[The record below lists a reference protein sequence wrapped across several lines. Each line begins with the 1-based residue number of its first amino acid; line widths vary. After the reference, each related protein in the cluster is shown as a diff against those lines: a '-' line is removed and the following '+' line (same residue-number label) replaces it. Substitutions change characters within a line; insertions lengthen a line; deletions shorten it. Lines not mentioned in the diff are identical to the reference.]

1 MSNYLLSE
9 QAKQHCEQFIS
20 TCATDSLRNAFVAG
34 YEFCVNEMAQEFD
47 LHKFDNDSET
57 ISNEQ

>member
-20 TCATDSLRNAFVAG
+20 TCATDLLRNAFIAG
-34 YEFCVNEMAQEFD
+34 YEFGINEMAQEFD
-47 LHKFDNDSET
+47 LHKYEDNSAVILSE
-57 ISNEQ
+57 Q